1 MLRVGIIGCGEMGEV
16 HAIHLHHKVQGATL
30 SAIMDTSSD
39 RLQLVTTAC
48 GPCREFTDAD
58 ALIQD
63 PDVDAVIIAS
73 PDHTHAQ
80 LALNCLAA
88 GKPVLCEKPLATT
101 EADAKRILDAEM
113 GIGQRLL
120 QVGFMREY
128 DESHRLLKQA
138 LNNPELGHRLM
149 FRSRAVNP
157 SKDTERPV
165 DEVVTNSAIH
175 DFHTARWLM
184 GEEIA
189 QVYVQHFPY
198 HPSRPGTCR
207 LMNISLAFCGGA
219 LGSILINSEGGY
231 GHEVE
236 VEVNTERGQVNI
248 GEPADP
254 VVRHTNHQS
263 RAIHPTWRER
273 FEAAYLTEISAW
285 VNDVIAGSPSGPSAW
300 DGYRSL
306 VVSEAAKQ
314 SARSG
319 KPEPVP
325 QTDRPALYESI

>member
-1 MLRVGIIGCGEMGEV
+1 MLRVGLVGCGEMGEV
-16 HAIHLHHKVQGATL
+16 HASHLQHKVRGACL
-30 SAIMDTSSD
+30 SAIMDTSPE
-39 RLQLVTTAC
+39 RLQLITNAC
-48 GPCREFTDAD
+48 GSCRLFTDAS

-63 PDVDAVIIAS
+63 PDVDAIVIAS
-73 PDHTHAQ
+73 PDHTHAK

-101 EADAKRILDAEM
+101 EVDAKRILDAEM
-113 GIGQRLL
+113 DLGRRLL

-128 DESHRLLKQA
+128 DESHLLLKQA
-138 LNNPELGHRLM
+138 LRNSDLGHRLM

-157 SKDTERPV
+157 SKDSERPV

-184 GEEIA
+184 GEEIER
-189 QVYVQHFPY
+189 VYVQHFPY
-198 HPSRPGTCR
+198 HPSRADTCR
-207 LMNISLAFCGGA
+207 LMNISLAFGSGA

-236 VEVNTERGQVNI
+236 VEVTTERGQVNI
-248 GEPADP
+248 GEPAEP

-285 VNDVIAGSPSGPSAW
+285 VSDVSAGSPTGPSAW

-319 KPEPVP
+319 KPEQVP
-325 QTDRPALYESI
+325 QTNRPALYAST